1 MSLIKKYKKGELTTQ
16 QLVILI
22 ILIVSFVV
30 ILLFY
35 FRLNFKQGTEKE
47 LCHNSVI
54 MRGNSVLSSVKEAL
68 PLNCNTKYF
77 CITKDGSCEKMNKP
91 KIEKV
96 KTKEEVYN
104 ILAEKMADCWW
115 MFGEGKVNYVAKN
128 FKKKNYCSI
137 CSQVAFDD
145 SVLKVKGF
153 EKGQINKDDFYN
165 YLANKK
171 ISNKDITY
179 SEYFFGT
186 KDLNKLKEMALN
198 QKGVGTFGVMDLNK
212 QYFVL
217 MGITSEVGKLSW
229 ILSGGS
235 IGTIGTVIGVLAFSS
250 NPIGW
255 VSGAIILGGISVGGG
270 IGAIVSEVS
279 NSINPEISAIVV
291 NGKGINNKF
300 MAPTII
306 EANSDKFKSLNCA
319 SVSTLA

>member
-217 MGITSEVGKLSW
+217 MGITSEVGGLWKV
-229 ILSGGS
+229 
-235 IGTIGTVIGVLAFSS
+235 GTIIGVPALIFIGVT

-255 VSGAIILGGISVGGG
+255 VVGGVILGGSVVVGK
-270 IGAIVSEVS
+270 VS